1 MFFNF
6 NKNLSAMDWPFII
19 FFSIVIL
26 ALVIFLVMRNQKD
39 ERKLED
45 ELKNDYRKP
54 LQEEKD
60 IENEEML
67 K

>member
-1 MFFNF
+1 MNW
-6 NKNLSAMDWPFII
+6 SFII

-39 ERKLED
+39 ERKFEN
-45 ELKNDYRKP
+45 ELKNDYRRP
-54 LQEEKD
+54 LPDEKD

>member
-1 MFFNF
+1 
-6 NKNLSAMDWPFII
+6 MDWPFII

-26 ALVIFLVMRNQKD
+26 ALVVFLVMRNQKD

-45 ELKNDYRKP
+45 ELGNDYRKP
-54 LQEEKD
+54 LQEERD
-60 IENEEML
+60 IESEEML